1 MESKRKKDTNELIS
15 KIVRNSAD
23 IEDKIMLTKRE
34 RGLREGITL
43 EAVIFIF
50 ILNPLEK
57 EVATSSS
64 VLT

>member
-1 MESKRKKDTNELIS
+1 MKPDKDKSITYMWNLKKKKDTNELIS

-50 ILNPLEK
+50 I
-57 EVATSSS
+57 
-64 VLT
+64 